1 MKKLG
6 LIALAVLSL
15 MACSKEDDPTISITS
30 TPLTLEFEAEGGS
43 KTFNVE
49 TNKSWQLK
57 TDGADWYTIT
67 PESGKG
73 NTVVT
78 ITVDAYTDAAERSSQ
93 ITFSVVDKN
102 LVRTVAV
109 VQHRPDVPRDITEM
123 SYTISSAE
131 QDLTVPAP
139 KGFIYKVDLPEDV
152 TLVSSDE
159 SNIVLHFSENTT
171 KAERSFEI
179 SVNTSDD
186 IVLETISVSQH
197 WTMLEGD
204 LVLDEIFF
212 TGYLIDSKSQDSADG
227 DQYFKITNTTD
238 HNVYADGLLLVIGTC
253 SSNNASTGAFWAY
266 PELPNSIG
274 VATIYQIPGEG
285 SDVAVGPGES
295 IVLAL
300 AAVDFES
307 ENGVGVNLTKAD
319 FEFYDENDYSP
330 DVDNPDVDNLVNWA
344 KSSVSRSTLHN
355 RGFESWAIAMPPAD
369 MTAETFL
376 ADYQW
381 VGKRVMDWNG
391 YHFERDITGSYT
403 IPNEWVIDAVNG
415 AIKENLGTLAF
426 NATVDAGYAGVSE
439 VDFDDTRYGKS
450 IIRKRDADGKIVDT
464 NNSSNDFEIC
474 TPPTLK

>member
-15 MACSKEDDPTISITS
+15 VACSKEDDPTISITS
-30 TPLTLEFEAEGGS
+30 TPLTLEFEADGGS

-49 TNKSWQLK
+49 TNQSWTLT
-57 TDGADWYTIT
+57 TDGADWYTVS

-78 ITVDAYTDAAERSSQ
+78 ITVDSYTDAAERSSQ
-93 ITFSVVDKN
+93 ITFSAKN

-131 QDLTVPAP
+131 QEITVAAP
-139 KGFIYKVDLPEDV
+139 KGFTYKVVLPEGV
-152 TLVSSDE
+152 TVASGDE
-159 SNIVLHFSENTT
+159 NSIVLHFSENDT
-171 KAERSFEI
+171 KADRDFEI

-186 IVLETISVSQH
+186 IVLETISVFQSS
-197 WTMLEGD
+197 TMLEGD
-204 LVLDEIFF
+204 LVLDEVFF
-212 TGYLIDSKSQDSADG
+212 TGFSIDGSDNSDSSDG

-238 HNVYADGLLLVIGTC
+238 HTVYADGLLIVMGTC
-253 SSNNASTGAFWAY
+253 SSNNSASGAFWAY

-274 VATIYQIPGEG
+274 VETVYQIPGNG
-285 SDVAVGPGES
+285 HDVAVEAGES
-295 IVLAL
+295 VVLAF
-300 AAVDFES
+300 AAVDFEAD
-307 ENGVGVNLTKAD
+307 NGAGANLTKAD
-319 FEFYDENDYSP
+319 FEFYDENDVAP
-330 DVDNPDVDNLVNWA
+330 DTDNPDVPNLTNWVKA
-344 KSSVSRSTLHN
+344 SLTLSTLHN

-376 ADYQW
+376 AEYQW
-381 VGKRVMDWNG
+381 VGKRTMDFKG
-391 YHFERDITGSYT
+391 FHFERDIEDSYT

-439 VDFDDTRYGKS
+439 VDKDVTRFGKS
-450 IIRKRDADGKIVDT
+450 ILRKRDADGKIVDT